1 MSGLGWSQHTSRGG
15 TGEGLF
21 QVRVL
26 VHDGVSA
33 VHPAVSAMN
42 RPDRAAGPASF
53 ASAVRRSP
61 RRTIGVDYLVAILH
75 DKGLANYKGYHIQSA
90 DTSTGQ
96 DIAVITKL
104 TPDTISGQKIRNVY
118 SAGCGIR
125 LPHGQA

>member
-1 MSGLGWSQHTSRGG
+1 MLKDGAHSNPRPALSHGAGAASR
-15 TGEGLF
+15 TLSAPVPQQDQ
-21 QVRVL
+21 QVE
-26 VHDGVSA
+26 DA
-33 VHPAVSAMN
+33 
-42 RPDRAAGPASF
+42 DRAAGPASF
-53 ASAVRRSP
+53 ASAVSRSP

-104 TPDTISGQKIRNVY
+104 TPDTISGQKIRNFY